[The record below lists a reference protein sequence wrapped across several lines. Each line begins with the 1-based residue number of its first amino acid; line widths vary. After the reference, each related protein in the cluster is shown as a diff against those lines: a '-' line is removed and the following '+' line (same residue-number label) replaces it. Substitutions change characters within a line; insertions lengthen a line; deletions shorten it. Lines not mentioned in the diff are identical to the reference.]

1 MIHLHNRKKRKEVIF
16 WVTFMHMKHFFDY
29 RSFFQLNV
37 ISWIFLLLFQEPLG
51 SLFCLFDQRFQ
62 NSMVS
67 VLDLKLSSP
76 RKEVFDDAPACSML
90 KNELNQWI
98 IFFKIPS
105 SSLDAWLEEIVVV
118 ITQDTSC
125 QDVVMGEDLVNF
137 NGDVFP
143 LLPINFKLDLNHLLQ
158 LLGPPPVLPS
168 EPLKTPEAIL
178 GARSPDPFGDFLPWK
193 ALTMQ
198 FFQKVILF
206 LTPSFLL
213 NFFVLAIQELTKRVP
228 KYLIFR
234 WMVLNFW
241 RPLMELFTLWNK
253 FHLRSD
259 RRRLFLDLDRYF
271 WLNGV
276 APEG

>member
-1 MIHLHNRKKRKEVIF
+1 MIHLHNWKKRKEVIF
-16 WVTFMHMKHFFDY
+16 WATFMHMKHFFDY
-29 RSFFQLNV
+29 GSFFQLNV

-67 VLDLKLSSP
+67 ILDLELSSS

-158 LLGPPPVLPS
+158 LFRPPPVLPS
-168 EPLKTPEAIL
+168 EPLKTSEAIL
-178 GARSPDPFGDFLPWK
+178 GARSPDPFCDFLPWK

-198 FFQKVILF
+198 FFQEVILF

-213 NFFVLAIQELTKRVP
+213 NFFVLPVQELTKRIQ
-228 KYLIFR
+228 KYLILG

-241 RPLMELFTLWNK
+241 RPLVELFNLWNK

-259 RRRLFLDLDRYF
+259 RTYLFLDLDRYF